1 MDVRDAPKSEKESWA
16 GSWDRGGMER
26 MSGAR
31 TGFMVKVPLPVQLPV
46 PVTDQVPVIW
56 PPLTVPFKVRT
67 LDSEPVDLMTY
78 WNAPETWPLKFPL
91 MVNEPLSVVEGNEQG
106 VLFRVRL
113 KLVVPSDPSAFTVN
127 VV

>member
-1 MDVRDAPKSEKESWA
+1 
-16 GSWDRGGMER
+16 
-26 MSGAR
+26 
-31 TGFMVKVPLPVQLPV
+31 
-46 PVTDQVPVIW
+46 
-56 PPLTVPFKVRT
+56 
-67 LDSEPVDLMTY
+67 
-78 WNAPETWPLKFPL
+78 